1 MAHLLGLIGQNPNK
15 LGSPGFADSH
25 FTHQTGTIHLDGGVA
40 VIDQAECAGCEICLQ
55 TCAEGAILS
64 VSEPVAEKPG
74 LPAAPPTPEVIQV
87 RVPQPTTSPA
97 SGVTSMP
104 WRARVLPMVGAATWA
119 GSLCPAS
126 CRRCW
131 TRLSDEPASP
141 WCLAPLPVG
150 SLPPEP
156 GAEAAGDGGD
166 EDACNTL

>member
-104 WRARVLPMVGAATWA
+104 WRARVLPMVGAALA
-119 GSLCPAS
+119 YVGRELVPRIVPAVLDALE
-126 CRRCW
+126 RR
-131 TRLSDEPASP
+131 TGQPVVPGPAARGQ
-141 WCLAPLPVG
+141 L
-150 SLPPEP
+150 
-156 GAEAAGDGGD
+156 AAGTGRRGGRRWRRRGRM
-166 EDACNTL
+166 